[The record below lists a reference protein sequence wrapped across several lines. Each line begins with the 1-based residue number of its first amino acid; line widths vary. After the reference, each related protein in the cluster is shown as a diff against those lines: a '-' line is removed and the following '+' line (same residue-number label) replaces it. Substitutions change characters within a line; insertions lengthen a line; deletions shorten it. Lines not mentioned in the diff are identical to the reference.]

1 MKISIIVISALV
13 IGFLIRLIMFGQES
27 QKMVVK
33 LGITAEKK
41 LNACLSSMNCV
52 SSFESTDPELQKLKI
67 DENPIAKLKASA
79 EKKGLQVVGSN
90 ETYLYLNHKSSLFGF
105 VDDVEFLYL
114 PESQELQFRS
124 ASRVGKSD
132 LGANKKR
139 ILEFLSE
146 LN

>member
-1 MKISIIVISALV
+1 MKITLIVISALL
-13 IGFLIRLIMFGQES
+13 IGFLIRLIIFRQES

-33 LGITAEKK
+33 LGVTTESK
-41 LNACLSSMNCV
+41 LNSCRDLMNCV
-52 SSFESTDPELQKLKI
+52 SSFESTDPELQKLKT
-67 DENPIAKLKASA
+67 DVNPIAKIKESA
-79 EKKGLQVVGSN
+79 EKKGLKIIESN
-90 ETYLYLNHKSSLFGF
+90 ETYLYFNHQSKLFGF

-114 PESQELQFRS
+114 PESQELHFRS

-139 ILEFLSE
+139 VLEFLSE